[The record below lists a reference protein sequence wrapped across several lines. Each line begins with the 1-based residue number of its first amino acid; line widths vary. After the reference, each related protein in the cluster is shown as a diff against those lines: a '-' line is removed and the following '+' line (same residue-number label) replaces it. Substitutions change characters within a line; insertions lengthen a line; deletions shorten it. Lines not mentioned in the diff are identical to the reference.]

1 MVAWPFV
8 RENLVDLVG
17 PRDHRTQGTLLV
29 TPAAYVRSIY
39 KFLYYVLYIH
49 TRTYSILRS
58 NLLVLASNYV
68 LYSVGLL

>member
-8 RENLVDLVG
+8 RKNLVDLVG

-39 KFLYYVLYIH
+39 KFLYSEYYVYTVH
-49 TRTYSILRS
+49 TY
-58 NLLVLASNYV
+58 NEDLLHTPE
-68 LYSVGLL
+68 